1 MLPNLTSFCR
11 LCYLTSVGYG
21 TRRLPNSATWAPGI
35 EICVENMLNC
45 DIRSRRGI
53 WGSEIGRYL
62 PSEAASRLRSES
74 HPRNLGPRAPSQAST
89 RRGGSGRCPRK
100 SASHPTSGTV
110 AFFTSK
116 HAGGARPSGAKHMC
130 SASWLRRALT
140 AL

>member
-1 MLPNLTSFCR
+1 MSVMLPDKRRLWYQTTAKLGNL
-11 LCYLTSVGYG
+11 G
-21 TRRLPNSATWAPGI
+21 TRHRNLRR
-35 EICVENMLNC
+35 NMLNR

-53 WGSEIGRYL
+53 WGSKIGRYL
-62 PSEAASRLRSES
+62 PSEAASLLRSES
-74 HPRNLGPRAPSQAST
+74 HPRKLGPRAPSQASA
-89 RRGGSGRCPRK
+89 RCGGSGRCPRK

-116 HAGGARPSGAKHMC
+116 HAGGARPSGAKRLC